1 MKRSFVYGVV
11 AAVIAVAVAVP
22 TLAHRKEEA
31 RRNWRD
37 LPQSQR
43 ELRVPTAEALDT
55 IFPNGA
61 HQVLEQSPQLTLF
74 SVDPSPEDYDS
85 QFNSKTHPMFHGH
98 MILGKTVVSDP
109 DAKAALLASLYD
121 GLVPAPNP
129 NGLKQ
134 IGTGCFNP
142 RHGIRA
148 ELGGQTVDLLVCFE
162 CMKIDGYFNNHRF
175 LKQRFI
181 NSAPSETFNRVL
193 TAANVPLSPK

>member
-1 MKRSFVYGVV
+1 MKRSFVYGAV

-43 ELRVPTAEALDT
+43 ELRVPTAETLDA
-55 IFPNGA
+55 IFPDGA
-61 HQVLEQSPQLTLF
+61 RQVLEQSPQLTLF
-74 SVDPSPEDYDS
+74 SIIPGEEDYDTVS
-85 QFNSKTHPMFHGH
+85 NTKNLPMFHSH
-98 MILGKTVVSDP
+98 WVLGQTAVSDP

-121 GLVPAPNP
+121 GFVSAPNP

-148 ELGGQTVDLLVCFE
+148 ELDGQTVDLLVCFE
-162 CMKIDGYFNNHRF
+162 CMKFDGYFNNHRF
-175 LKQRFI
+175 PKQRFV